1 MSDLQKKLASLANV
15 QGLMTGA
22 EWKNQAKDTVKPRH
36 ADTVDDEVQIQA
48 SIADD
53 GDYEIHACVPGEVLV
68 VEDDEF
74 YLVRTDFP
82 IDTQHGKLNLA
93 DGLNVEGRH
102 ISLSA
107 NDMEL
112 DDFDPRTAV
121 FVDTETTGLMGG
133 TGTVAFL
140 IGVGYFVDDVFRLD
154 QCFMRDYDDEEGML
168 KYLDGLFKK
177 AETIVSF
184 NGKSFDLPLMRTRFI
199 TNRIPYRLE
208 GKTHFDLV
216 HASRR
221 FWKQRL
227 RDCSLGNIEKEI
239 MGIQRHGDVP
249 SFEIPQIWL
258 DYLYSRDA
266 RRLKGVFYHH
276 QMDILS
282 LAVLTGHLS
291 KCIDVPDG
299 EGFEHHEDRLSL
311 LRIHYRQKRYSEVLT
326 LSSTLIETLTETA
339 LRHEC
344 FHLTGI
350 AAKRRENWT
359 LVEDLW
365 KRCLTEFPR
374 DLTARLELAKYL
386 EHQKKDY
393 TNAAKL
399 CEDAIQ
405 YMDTRSGLGAT
416 YQDDPQREAFQHRL
430 ERIRRKLNQGGR
442 QWEGEA
448 PAEPA
453 G

>member
-1 MSDLQKKLASLANV
+1 MSELQKKLASLANV
-15 QGLMTGA
+15 SGLMTGA
-22 EWKNQAKDTVKPRH
+22 QWKNQAAKEIKTVH
-36 ADTVDDEVQIQA
+36 E
-48 SIADD
+48 
-53 GDYEIHACVPGEVLV
+53 GGYEIDACVPGEVMTI
-68 VEDDEF
+68 EKDEF

-82 IDTQHGKLNLA
+82 ISTQHGDLSLE
-93 DGLNVEGRH
+93 DGLNVEGKH

-107 NDMEL
+107 NDEEL
-112 DDFDPRTAV
+112 ADFDPRTAV

-140 IGVGYFVDDVFRLD
+140 IGVGYFVDDIFRLD

-168 KYLDGLFKK
+168 NYLDDLFKK
-177 AETIVSF
+177 ADTIVSF

-239 MGIQRHGDVP
+239 MGIQRVGDVP
-249 SFEIPQIWL
+249 GYEIPQIWL

-266 RRLKGVFYHH
+266 RKLRAVFYHH

-291 KCIDVPDG
+291 QCIDAPDG
-299 EGFEHHEDRLSL
+299 QGFEHHEDRLSL
-311 LRIHYRQKRYSEVLT
+311 LRIHYKQKKYDEVLQLSET
-326 LSSTLIETLTETA
+326 LLETLTETGLRRECLHMTA
-339 LRHEC
+339 L
-344 FHLTGI
+344 
-350 AAKRRENWT
+350 AAKRRQQFPEMEN
-359 LVEDLW
+359 LW
-365 KRCLTEFPR
+365 KQCLTEFPR
-374 DLTARLELAKYL
+374 DLTARLELAKHY
-386 EHQKKDY
+386 EHRAKDLPK
-393 TNAAKL
+393 AAKL

-405 YMDTRSGLGAT
+405 YIETRQELGT
-416 YQDDPQREAFQHRL
+416 LHEGDKQKTGFENRL
-430 ERIRRKLNQGGR
+430 ARIRRKL
-442 QWEGEA
+442 A
-448 PAEPA
+448 K
-453 G
+453 